1 MNGNRHN
8 IPRDE
13 TTRMVHSQCQADTY
27 SWLRTLRAIRGL
39 VEIAS
44 THHRADIDTATKETG
59 NV

>member
-1 MNGNRHN
+1 MNRNRHN

-39 VEIAS
+39 VETVS
-44 THHRADIDTATKETG
+44 MHSRADIDTATEETG